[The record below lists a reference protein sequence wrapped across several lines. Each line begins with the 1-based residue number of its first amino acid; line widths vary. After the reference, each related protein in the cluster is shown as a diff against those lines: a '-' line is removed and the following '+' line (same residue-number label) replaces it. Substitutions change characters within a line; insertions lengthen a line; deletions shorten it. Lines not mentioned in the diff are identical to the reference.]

1 MSIAKPF
8 TFVANTYAKAS
19 EVNAD
24 FDTVYSQVNTNISD
38 IAQNATDID
47 NLDLNKANLN
57 GSSSNR
63 FAVADP
69 VANADAV
76 NKQSLMKAINNSL
89 DYISGFVITK
99 DSGSPND
106 TIIVSAG
113 SCYNS
118 TKAIV
123 LKLTTSV
130 TKQNQNQ
137 AANGIYYVYVI
148 GNSTGSV
155 VDVLIS
161 TSSVTPALPSGY
173 TTFRQIGKYTTD
185 SDAHI
190 AKVSYYGDGANS
202 DKNVKNFISYSG
214 SLPDTSSGI
223 TIDISGASTT
233 NSNFDVPEDGYIQIQ
248 MTVNNG
254 ADVVYIDDKAI
265 FAWSSTFGV
274 NAYVGYS
281 VPIPI
286 TKGTHTYRVSY
297 TASRLTGITF
307 FPMKGDD

>member
-76 NKQSLMKAINNSL
+76 NKQSLMKAIDNSL

-113 SCYNS
+113 SCYDS
-118 TKAIV
+118 TKSIV
-123 LKLTTSV
+123 LKLANSV

-137 AANGIYYVYVI
+137 AANGTYYVYVI

-190 AKVSYYGDGANS
+190 DKISYYGDGANS
-202 DKNVKNFISYSG
+202 DKNIKNFISYSG
-214 SLPDTSSGI
+214 ALPDFDNSIS
-223 TIDISGASTT
+223 IDITGMGTT
-233 NSNFDVPEDGYIQIQ
+233 NTNFDVPSDGYLQFKQ
-248 MTVNNG
+248 VSSTG
-254 ADVVYIDDKAI
+254 GDVFFLDDKTA
-265 FAWSSTFGV
+265 FFWTSQWSYPDS
-274 NAYVGYS
+274 YS
-281 VPIPI
+281 NYIPV
-286 TKGTHTYRVSY
+286 KAGTHTFRTQYYADRIG
-297 TASRLTGITF
+297 GIYF
-307 FPMKGDD
+307 YPLKGDE